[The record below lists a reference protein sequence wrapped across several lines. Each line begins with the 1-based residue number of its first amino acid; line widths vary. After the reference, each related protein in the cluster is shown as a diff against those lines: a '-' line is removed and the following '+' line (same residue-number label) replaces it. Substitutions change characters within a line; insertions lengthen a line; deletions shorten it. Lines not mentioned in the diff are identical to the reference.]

1 MHVLLHVPS
10 AALHNIVLAQNK
22 CCKMRSN
29 DYCSKTARQT
39 VPRSSPRCMSLK
51 TEVQTAGDFENVVPP
66 TDTKRLRVH
75 YIRAE
80 GDTKVPYAIFNRK
93 L

>member
-1 MHVLLHVPS
+1 
-10 AALHNIVLAQNK
+10 
-22 CCKMRSN
+22 
-29 DYCSKTARQT
+29 
-39 VPRSSPRCMSLK
+39 MSLK